1 MSRGL
6 AFERTLGAAACL
18 GAILAG
24 GCGGDDDTPGPPE
37 LLQITTVNQFAVASA
52 TAVNFA
58 GLDTVRDAGSIG
70 AAGTA
75 QAAAAARSTK
85 RALGKAIAATSA
97 MYPLDALSGTVPCSF
112 GGLIDVTLDDRDNS
126 EGPSAGDVL
135 TAAFNNCREDPLSKI
150 EGGFA
155 VNIADY
161 AEPTVSGLF
170 TFSQL
175 RLDDPD
181 GAIAVNGQAN
191 ITYAVSLDSADTS
204 TTRVDMRIP
213 AAGLV
218 AAVETASFKET
229 FTYAPDFAALWHD
242 VTPVG
247 AVAYST
253 AALSGKVAFTSLGK
267 VLLATDPPFGYVH
280 DMDGPQSGAVL
291 ITGHQS
297 KLRLSVVSTT
307 TARLEL
313 DANNDGTFESTR
325 DIPWNELLQF

>member
-1 MSRGL
+1 MNTKRPQILLTNDDGIQSPGLWAAAETLSALGYVTIAAPRRQYSGAGRSIPIESDGRIEQQTLRIGSQEWPAYAIGGSPAQSVMHGVLEILPHKPDLVVSLGL
-6 AFERTLGAAACL
+6 AAGER
-18 GAILAG
+18 
-24 GCGGDDDTPGPPE
+24 
-37 LLQITTVNQFAVASA
+37 AVR
-52 TAVNFA
+52 VE
-58 GLDTVRDAGSIG
+58 R
-70 AAGTA
+70 
-75 QAAAAARSTK
+75 
-85 RALGKAIAATSA
+85 
-97 MYPLDALSGTVPCSF
+97 
-112 GGLIDVTLDDRDNS
+112 
-126 EGPSAGDVL
+126 
-135 TAAFNNCREDPLSKI
+135 
-150 EGGFA
+150 FA

-170 TFSQL
+170 TFNQL